1 MKPRNNTDQ
10 FDAFRREHTRKR
22 AQTNSHNFVAGYE
35 NSALQQLE
43 QAELLEVRDQQLTR
57 EVQDFFAVATQQ
69 AAAIVERVAN
79 DAEAQAGERM
89 QGEVEGFLNDT
100 LSRMNNFI
108 MTVMQQRQNADQSE
122 THVEP
127 DLKHLIGSELDE
139 FRYNGTPEVRDA
151 HIGKNPFATPLD
163 QVQSEFR
170 AVVADMDGA
179 DSEAAPID
187 GKLPTGTTEIG
198 NSNIEDLPTTLD
210 ANVADETHP
219 NDSTL
224 TDQEMAAA
232 SPIEMQSCHET
243 HSEVVDDS
251 PPPTLEEELEQ
262 FKSALKALVRQGV
275 MQREEARA
283 AWNTRLTALGSG
295 L

>member
-22 AQTNSHNFVAGYE
+22 AQTKSNNFAAGYE

-69 AAAIVERVAN
+69 AAAIVERVAH

-100 LSRMNNFI
+100 LSRMNSFI

-127 DLKHLIGSELDE
+127 DVKHLIGSELDE
-139 FRYNGTPEVRDA
+139 FRYNGTPEARDA

-170 AVVADMDGA
+170 AVVADMDEA
-179 DSEAAPID
+179 DSEAAPLN
-187 GKLPTGTTEIG
+187 GKLPTETTEIG
-198 NSNIEDLPTTLD
+198 NPGIGDLAATLD
-210 ANVADETHP
+210 ANDDETPP
-219 NDSTL
+219 NDCTL

-232 SPIEMQSCHET
+232 SPTEMQSCHET
-243 HSEVVDDS
+243 HSEVADDS

>member
-22 AQTNSHNFVAGYE
+22 AQTKSNNFAAGYE

-43 QAELLEVRDQQLTR
+43 QAERLEVRDQQLTR

-69 AAAIVERVAN
+69 AAAIVERVAH

-100 LSRMNNFI
+100 LSRMNSFI

-127 DLKHLIGSELDE
+127 DVKHLIGSELDE
-139 FRYNGTPEVRDA
+139 FRYNGTPEARDA

-170 AVVADMDGA
+170 AVVADMDGE
-179 DSEAAPID
+179 DHEAAPISSQ
-187 GKLPTGTTEIG
+187 LSSGTTEIDD
-198 NSNIEDLPTTLD
+198 SNIVDPQANLD
-210 ANVADETHP
+210 ANVSDETDPH
-219 NDSTL
+219 DSNL
-224 TDQEMAAA
+224 ANQEIPAATTPETEA
-232 SPIEMQSCHET
+232 CYET
-243 HSEVVDDS
+243 HSELVDDS

-283 AWNTRLTALGSG
+283 AWNTRLSALGSG